1 VINATFYRF
10 SVPPVIALLLVLLG
24 VRSTASASEVILM
37 RHGHKDVSRGDF
49 NLSPQGLERALALGR
64 LIPACF
70 GRPTKII
77 SYPFNRLT
85 GKNSRSYQTLVPLA
99 SATGLNIEIVE
110 DAIDHSEA
118 VGARLRASLASHQE
132 RLVLAWE
139 HVRMPL
145 LARGLGMP
153 AMQSISNEDFD
164 QILVFRYASP
174 TAVPKVQLYRQ
185 SELLLQ
191 PCYQGTK
198 VKL

>member
-1 VINATFYRF
+1 
-10 SVPPVIALLLVLLG
+10 
-24 VRSTASASEVILM
+24 M

-118 VGARLRASLASHQE
+118 AGAGLGARAHAASGAGTGH
-132 RLVLAWE
+132 A
-139 HVRMPL
+139 
-145 LARGLGMP
+145 G
-153 AMQSISNEDFD
+153 
-164 QILVFRYASP
+164 YA
-174 TAVPKVQLYRQ
+174 AHFQ
-185 SELLLQ
+185 
-191 PCYQGTK
+191 
-198 VKL
+198 